1 MKYICKK
8 VTNVR
13 LCDKDGN
20 IVMEIPEANIEFE
33 PFEFE
38 LDYELD
44 SENVDKI

>member
-1 MKYICKK
+1 MKYICKEISDLK
-8 VTNVR
+8 LT
-13 LCDKDGN
+13 DKDGN
-20 IVMEIPEANIEFE
+20 VLMAFSNANIQFE